1 MILLLLAMRDN
12 DNAIA
17 SRRPPFPA
25 LCWGAT
31 GVVAFS
37 LTFPATRLALPAFG
51 PVTTGLGRAVIAAAI
66 AGLALLLA
74 RAPLPSRAQ
83 WRSIA
88 LVAGGGVLGFPLLTA
103 LALGHVGAG
112 HAAVLV
118 GLLPAVTAVARA
130 GERPH
135 RGFWLAAGAGLAAV
149 LVFAAVRGAG
159 RPQVAD
165 LLLLAAVAAGA
176 LAYAEGG
183 ALARTVPGWQVIA
196 WALVLAAP
204 VLVPI
209 TGYSVLT
216 DPPHDAGAGA
226 WLGLAYVSAVSAF
239 LGFVAWYRGLARGG
253 VAKIGQLQL
262 AQPVLTLAWAA
273 LLLGERVD
281 ALTLTAALAVLAT
294 TAATQRARV
303 SRQVVDRKPPV
314 ESTLV
319 RAP

>member
-1 MILLLLAMRDN
+1 MKAN

-25 LCWGAT
+25 LCWGGV

-51 PVTTGLGRAVIAAAI
+51 PVTTGLGRAVLAALLA
-66 AGLALLLA
+66 ALALLA
-74 RAPLPSRAQ
+74 VRAPLPTRAQ
-83 WRSIA
+83 WRSIG
-88 LVAGGGVLGFPLLTA
+88 LVACGGVVGFPLLTA

-112 HAAVLV
+112 HAAVLA
-118 GLLPAVTAVARA
+118 GLLPAATALAAVARA

-135 RGFWLAAGAGLAAV
+135 PGFWLSAGAGLVAV

-159 RPQVAD
+159 RPQLAD
-165 LLLLAAVAAGA
+165 LLLLGAVAAGA

-183 ALARTVPGWQVIA
+183 ALARTMPGWQVIA

-204 VLVPI
+204 LLLPI
-209 TGYSVLT
+209 SAYTLLT
-216 DPPHDAGAGA
+216 NPPHHPDAGA
-226 WLGLAYVSAVSAF
+226 WLGLAYVSAVSMF

-253 VAKIGQLQL
+253 VAQVGQLQL
-262 AQPVLTLAWAA
+262 AQPVLTLGWAA
-273 LLLGERVD
+273 LLLGERID
-281 ALTLTAALAVLAT
+281 ALTGVAALAVLAT

-303 SRQVVDRKPPV
+303 RVGQHVDLREHQAEPASLRV
-314 ESTLV
+314 T
-319 RAP
+319 